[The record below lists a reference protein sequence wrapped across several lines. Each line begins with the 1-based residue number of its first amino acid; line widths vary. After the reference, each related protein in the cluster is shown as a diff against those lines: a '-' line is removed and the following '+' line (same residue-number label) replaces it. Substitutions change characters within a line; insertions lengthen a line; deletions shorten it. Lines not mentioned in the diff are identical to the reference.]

1 MSEPNT
7 DGLPSTPQAVYEV
20 IYDGADCELEMKD
33 GTKKRVRVRKVSQK
47 NLPQLADA
55 MRLSMEQGEIPEIMV
70 YLSWTAEQ
78 VEQLADES
86 QDAVMQEGRRLNFTR
101 FKNFLARRVQFV
113 NLMGDVPANVIEL
126 AQKLSTTSLAS
137 TSS

>member
-1 MSEPNT
+1 MSEPSN
-7 DGLPSTPQAVYEV
+7 GLPATPQAVFET
-20 IYDGADCELEMKD
+20 IYDGADLEVEFKS
-33 GTKKRVRVRKVSQK
+33 GEKKRVKVRKVSQK

-55 MRLSMEQGEIPEIMV
+55 FRVTVEEGEGPEIMV
-70 YLSWTAEQ
+70 YLSWKSEQ
-78 VEQLADES
+78 VEQLTDES

-113 NLMGDVPANVIEL
+113 NLMGDVPSNVVDL
-126 AQKLSTTSLAS
+126 ARRLSTTSPVS